1 MIHATATQR
10 VQRGTKRPSGN
21 TQKNTPKDA
30 SPTKYTRATG
40 RSSPGYASASQCK
53 VSACT
58 VPNVTS
64 ATEVNKTAPLSDLF
78 QKSIAPIAQYP
89 KAETTL
95 RATL

>member
-1 MIHATATQR
+1 MIHTAATKR

-30 SPTKYTRATG
+30 SPTKYKRSTG
-40 RSSPGYASASQCK
+40 RSSPGYTSASQCK

-64 ATEVNKTAPLSDLF
+64 ATEAYRATRWPELF
-78 QKSIAPIAQYP
+78 QKSIAPINQYP
-89 KAETTL
+89 RTETTL